1 MEREFL
7 GKVEDNMAIR
17 VWSKKVKQE
26 KGDSFAEGYTSELWD
41 FTHISVTQN
50 SLQELKEIWDQWDN
64 GIKQLFYSNYGGL
77 HFLLDVKVD
86 KRLFRALAQY
96 RNPTYSC
103 FTFGKVD
110 LVPTVEEYTTL
121 LQCPK
126 TQIDKAYS
134 RADLILAHPDVKKR
148 VDIFALSIYGL
159 VIFPKALGHVDGAVS
174 DLFDRLDNGVSP
186 SLLEG
191 GKGFLSSLFRKL
203 LPIKGTSGHT
213 EMVPDKILYRYG
225 DFDWVPLLG
234 IWGAVGY
241 TPLLVLR

>member
-50 SLQELKEIWDQWDN
+50 N
-64 GIKQLFYSNYGGL
+64 
-77 HFLLDVKVD
+77 

-134 RADLILAHPDVKKR
+134 RAE
-148 VDIFALSIYGL
+148 
-159 VIFPKALGHVDGAVS
+159 
-174 DLFDRLDNGVSP
+174 
-186 SLLEG
+186 EG
-191 GKGFLSSLFRKL
+191 
-203 LPIKGTSGHT
+203 
-213 EMVPDKILYRYG
+213 
-225 DFDWVPLLG
+225 
-234 IWGAVGY
+234 
-241 TPLLVLR
+241 